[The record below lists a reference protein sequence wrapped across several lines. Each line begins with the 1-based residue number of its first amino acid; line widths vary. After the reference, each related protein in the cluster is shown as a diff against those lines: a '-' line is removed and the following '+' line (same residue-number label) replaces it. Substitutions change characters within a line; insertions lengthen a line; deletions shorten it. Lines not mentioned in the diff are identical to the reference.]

1 MNLRI
6 STRSYG
12 AINRNQYLWRSYT
25 SPAVNII
32 SDQTGSVQN
41 LKHER
46 GVPFLFLPHT
56 VKKAYKVHEVSTT
69 LPKLFD
75 KYKWLTKTLS
85 SPGLPAC
92 YDLNLHNID
101 SSFVEA
107 FHDSLSQTVAYQ
119 KSPKNQKSTSFSAR
133 KDQF

>member
-12 AINRNQYLWRSYT
+12 AINPNQYLWRSYT
-25 SPAVNII
+25 SPVVNII

-46 GVPFLFLPHT
+46 GVPFLILPHT

-69 LPKLFD
+69 LPK
-75 KYKWLTKTLS
+75 
-85 SPGLPAC
+85 
-92 YDLNLHNID
+92 II
-101 SSFVEA
+101 
-107 FHDSLSQTVAYQ
+107 
-119 KSPKNQKSTSFSAR
+119 
-133 KDQF
+133 